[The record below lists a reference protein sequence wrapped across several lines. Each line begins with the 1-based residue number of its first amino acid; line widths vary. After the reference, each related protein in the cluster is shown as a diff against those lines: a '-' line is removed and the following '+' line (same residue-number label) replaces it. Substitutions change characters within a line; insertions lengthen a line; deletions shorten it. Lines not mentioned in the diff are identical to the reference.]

1 MNFYTSLQERIK
13 VNDKPLGRG
22 GEGNVYEVLSIGR
35 YKGYVAKIYHPKERR
50 KERELKLIY
59 MLSNKPQF
67 EDKLSVIWPEEILY
81 ENNRFVGFLMRKAN
95 SAIDLTSLCS
105 LRIPEKLGSIWK
117 RKYDRNTRLGLQ
129 NRVKVC
135 KHIAAALAQMHKT
148 GHYVLVDIKPENI
161 KVNLKG
167 QVSVIDIDSVEVI
180 NNQKLMFPAD
190 KTSPEYSPAEIKQL
204 NIKSDFIEDSWDRF
218 SMAVVFYKVLF
229 GLHPFTG
236 TCKAPYDKLVSN
248 EDKISKGLF
257 PIGIQKSHF
266 QVIPRPHKAFYSIA
280 VSVQRLFMQC
290 FEAGYKN
297 PSKRP
302 TAQEWYGIFHKSPRF
317 DPIDRHYKPKN
328 KLALA
333 KKLPV
338 KKLNMSLPALIKSSV
353 VTATIVGATS
363 IGITQLASF
372 TLPKNFLVNPNMDKK
387 MVLARSFQKENV
399 YVGSFHD
406 GVAKVK
412 KNGKYGLISEDGK
425 GLTKY
430 KYDWADS
437 HQKGGTRVGVNEKY
451 GLVNNQGKEIIPLK
465 YDWIG
470 KPSEGLTKVRLNDKT
485 GFVDLNNK
493 LVIDFKF
500 DYADAFKNGLAR
512 VKIGENWGFINRKG
526 ELVVQAKYQK
536 LRNFY
541 DGRALVVKDKKV
553 GYINKLGEEVI
564 KPQFRYGYSFING
577 RAQVYDQK
585 GNKLFIDKFGEILTS
600 IDE

>member
-1 MNFYTSLQERIK
+1 MNFYTSLQEKIK
-13 VNDKPLGRG
+13 VNDQPLGRG
-22 GEGNVYEVLSIGR
+22 GEGNVYEVLSSGC

-81 ENNRFVGFLMRKAN
+81 ENDQFVGFLMRKAN

-105 LRIPEKLGSIWK
+105 LRIPERLGNVWK
-117 RKYDRNTRLGLQ
+117 RKYDRSTRIGLQ

-167 QVSVIDIDSVEVI
+167 QVSVIDIDSIEVI
-180 NNQKLMFPAD
+180 NNQRLIFSAD

-204 NIKSDFIEDSWDRF
+204 NIKSDFIEESWDRF

-257 PIGIQKSHF
+257 PIGTQKIYF

-290 FEAGYKN
+290 FEGGYKN

-302 TAQEWYGIFHKSPRF
+302 TAQEWLQVFHKSPRF

-328 KLALA
+328 KLALS

-338 KKLNMSLPALIKSSV
+338 KKLNLSLPALIKSSV
-353 VTATIVGATS
+353 VAATIVGATS

-372 TLPKNFLVNPNMDKK
+372 TLPKNFLVNPNLDKK
-387 MVLARSFQKENV
+387 TVLARSFQKENV
-399 YVGSFHD
+399 YVGSFHN

-425 GLTKY
+425 GLTTY

-437 HQKGGTRVGVNEKY
+437 HHEGATRVGVNEKY

-470 KPSEGLTKVRLNDKT
+470 KPSEGLTKVRLNNKT

-500 DYADAFKNGLAR
+500 EDADEFKDGLASVR
-512 VKIGENWGFINRKG
+512 VGEQWGIINRKG
-526 ELVVQAKYQK
+526 EIVVQPKYELIK
-536 LRNFY
+536 HFY
-541 DGRALVVKDKKV
+541 EGRALVLKDDKV
-553 GYINKLGEEVI
+553 GYINKLGEEII
-564 KPQFRYGYSFING
+564 KPQFRYGYSFIDG
-577 RAQVYDQK
+577 KARVHDHQWKKFY
-585 GNKLFIDKFGEILTS
+585 IDKFGKILTTI
-600 IDE
+600 ID